1 MSGIKAGMGAGM
13 PVVGMALRNPESVLT
28 EAGATMVIKD
38 FTESKL
44 WNVLEEIVKEKQES
58 KVIT

>member
-28 EAGATMVIKD
+28 EAGAAMVIKD

-44 WNVLEEIVKEKQES
+44 WNVLEEIVKEKEES
-58 KVIT
+58 RVIT

>member
-44 WNVLEEIVKEKQES
+44 WNVLEEIVKEKEES
-58 KVIT
+58 RVIT